1 MQHQVHITLQ
11 GKGGVGKS
19 MISSV
24 ISQYLMAKSAPAR
37 FVDTDPVNAT
47 LMGYKSLEAQ
57 RITLMPEGA
66 TSIDERKFD
75 ELMEQIVSEDA
86 SFVIDNGASSFI
98 ALSNYIIEN
107 DAIAVMIESGK
118 KVVIHTVVTGGQAM
132 RDTLRG
138 FSQLASQLPEEARLI
153 VWLNEYFGEISGK
166 DNDGNVKHFEEMT
179 AYLNAKDKVEA
190 IIRIPKQSSS
200 TFGKDMELMLDQK
213 MTFADVAASGEFG
226 MMAKKRLDTIR
237 DVIFKQLDNVI

>member
-24 ISQYLMAKSAPAR
+24 ISQYLQAKDAPAR

-47 LMGYKSLEAQ
+47 LMGYKSLDAQ
-57 RITLMPEGA
+57 RILLMPEGS

-107 DAIAVMIESGK
+107 DAISVMIESGK

-132 RDTLRG
+132 KDTLRG
-138 FSQLASQLPEEARLI
+138 FSQLAAQLPAEARLV
-153 VWLNEYFGEISGK
+153 VWLNEYYGEIAAA
-166 DNDGNVKHFEEMT
+166 DDDGNVKEFEDMK

-200 TFGKDMELMLDQK
+200 TFGKDMEQMLDAK
-213 MTFADVAASGEFG
+213 LTFSDVAASGKFG
-226 MMAKKRLDTIR
+226 LMAKKRLATIR
-237 DVIFKQLDNVI
+237 ELLFKQLDNVI